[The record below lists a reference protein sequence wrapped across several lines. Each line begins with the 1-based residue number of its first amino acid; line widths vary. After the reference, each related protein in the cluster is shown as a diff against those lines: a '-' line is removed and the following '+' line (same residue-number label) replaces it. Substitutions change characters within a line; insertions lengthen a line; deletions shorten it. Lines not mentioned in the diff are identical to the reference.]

1 LAGFEVTLIGRFWV
15 TPEDLR
21 QVPRLL
27 EDGVSWRT
35 PAVWQAVARHG
46 KLQFLICCGRLV
58 PMVGS

>member
-1 LAGFEVTLIGRFWV
+1 MGYDGHSSLQASIVH
-15 TPEDLR
+15 LR